1 MESQGQNPET
11 KGSKPNKQKF
21 KILFHTFYFEG
32 TSGKEITVLM
42 VGETGVGKSTFIN
55 ALVNYL
61 LYDSMTD
68 AALNLTC
75 VIPTSFEVYD
85 IASKEMKECTFGD
98 FDDNECDDKTQSC
111 TQACRCYNFQIGKNK

>member
-1 MESQGQNPET
+1 
-11 KGSKPNKQKF
+11 
-21 KILFHTFYFEG
+21 
-32 TSGKEITVLM
+32 M

-61 LYDSMTD
+61 LYDSMSD
-68 AALNLTC
+68 AAQNLTC

-85 IASKEMKECTFGD
+85 ISSKEMKECTFGD

-111 TQACRCYNFQIGKNK
+111 TQACRCYNFQIGKNIRIYNKVNIVQLRSKFKWKLTVAIAL